1 MNLTPKQVEA
11 LPDHQRVL
19 IKWRLL
25 GRVGLTTQALATI
38 CGVDSGEL
46 ITTLKNDK
54 KLNAQFCYMINAPIW
69 SVNAGWWYKPSGYSY
84 NYGYSYHHSV
94 KEGVTLGGAG
104 SQKMWIRNL
113 HEALE
118 QVYPTTDGWQ
128 GLRGCKGTKELD
140 NIAVDRRRI
149 LLDVA
154 SGKKSVC

>member
-1 MNLTPKQVEA
+1 MNLTPKQVDA

-38 CGVDSGEL
+38 CGVESGEL
-46 ITTLKNDK
+46 ITTLKKDK
-54 KLNAQFCYMINAPIW
+54 KLNAQFCYTINAPIW
-69 SVNAGWWYKPSGYSY
+69 SVNAGWWYTPGT
-84 NYGYSYHHSV
+84 YGYYGYHNG
-94 KEGVTLGGAG
+94 KKQGVVLNGAG

-154 SGKKSVC
+154 SGKQSVC